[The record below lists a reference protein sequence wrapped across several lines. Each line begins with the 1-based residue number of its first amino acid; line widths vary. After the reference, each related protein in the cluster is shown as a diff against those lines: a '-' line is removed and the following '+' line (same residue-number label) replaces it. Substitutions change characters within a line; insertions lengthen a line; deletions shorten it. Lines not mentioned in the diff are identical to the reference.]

1 MLLRKLGHGC
11 LLAEEAGARILI
23 DPGCFAT
30 GLDGPHDLTAVPI
43 TQGHEDHLDFGA
55 LASALAAGPAA
66 RVIADEAS
74 AALPVHDHDNVFA
87 EWICGLFA
95 ELSPAG
101 TTVLALDG
109 ALRPRC
115 DPLRPPAW

>member
-1 MLLRKLGHGC
+1 MLLRKLGHSW

-30 GLDGPHDLTAVPI
+30 GLGGLHDLTAVLI
-43 TQGHEDHLDFGA
+43 THGHEDHLDFGA
-55 LASALAAGPAA
+55 LAPALAASPAA
-66 RVIADEAS
+66 RVMADEAS
-74 AALPVHDHDNVFA
+74 AALPVHDHGNLFA

-109 ALRPRC
+109 STPTEM
-115 DPLRPPAW
+115 